1 MSVVSTR
8 SHCPFHLQTFFTLRS
23 LLHLYNSVDLILLLC
38 STVFLFNKAPIAQ
51 YNNTCSCKICFVR
64 FNRQKMLQGNIGFFF
79 TKTEYPFT
87 SINVKFFGPLIYL
100 TVYNFQLNNNL
111 NAFWKIFIPVKG
123 IFGFITVNDLMS
135 AHSPI
140 SAPL

>member
-1 MSVVSTR
+1 MLSTII
-8 SHCPFHLQTFFTLRS
+8 HAHAKFAPL
-23 LLHLYNSVDLILLLC
+23 DL
-38 STVFLFNKAPIAQ
+38 TE
-51 YNNTCSCKICFVR
+51 KI
-64 FNRQKMLQGNIGFFF
+64 LQGNIGIFF

-87 SINVKFFGPLIYL
+87 SMNVNSFCPLIYL
-100 TVYNFQLNNNL
+100 TVNIYFFQLNNNL

-123 IFGFITVNDLMS
+123 IDGFITVNDLMS